1 MATCCDSFS
10 LWVLEQLRPERRQP
24 DVVLARYNTI
34 RSSQN
39 NQINLESGG
48 LLATRTR
55 ARVQKTLDADYALTL
70 SADAVPAL
78 LEVIAERKADP
89 AMNDLLQVLSQRWNA
104 ETPDW
109 RSWKW
114 GVARAKQAVTQN
126 Q

>member
-114 GVARAKQAVTQN
+114 DVA
-126 Q
+126 